1 MTLLPPQPGT
11 YAQGEI
17 FRTALKMKQELPNDQ
32 DFGRQFRK
40 LLQDFQ
46 DGKIL
51 QPVPSVQFDEKI
63 VIPDSVEITNRVD
76 MNIYK
81 PYVVRDKKLLQVA
94 TNLIVTGE
102 IYAYVQRG
110 PESTVSGIPDIII
123 IKYKKVE
130 GGATEVDRIVNF
142 HNYFTPEGMKN
153 YLTNHTHF

>member
-1 MTLLPPQPGT
+1 MNFQSNHWT
-11 YAQGEI
+11 YVQGEM

-32 DFGRQFRK
+32 EFGRKFRK
-40 LLQDFQ
+40 LLQDYQ
-46 DGKIL
+46 DGNIL

-63 VIPDSVEITNRVD
+63 VIPDSVEINTQTD
-76 MNIYK
+76 MNTYR
-81 PYVVRDKKLLQVA
+81 PYVVRDKILLQVA

-110 PESTVSGIPDIII
+110 PESTDSGIPDIFIT
-123 IKYKKVE
+123 KYIKVE
-130 GGATEVDRIVNF
+130 GGATEVDRIINN